1 MVELIVNYFKFS
13 GCFMQK
19 ILKTV
24 RQAVQ
29 QYEMIAEG
37 DKIAVG
43 ISGGKDSLVLLLALN
58 MLSKFY
64 PKAFEVI
71 GITVDQR
78 FEGSDGDFLAIEELC
93 RKEGIEYITEKTDI
107 WEIVFKERR
116 EENPCSLCSRMRK
129 GALYD
134 AALKHDCNKVALGHH
149 LDDAAATFYMNLLNN
164 GTLGCFSP
172 VNELPEK
179 GITVIR
185 PLCLTDERDIIHV
198 AKVQKIPVIQ
208 SRCTANDKTERANIE
223 KVIKTL
229 GENYKNLKE
238 KTVGAMQR
246 LHLCGW

>member
-1 MVELIVNYFKFS
+1 
-13 GCFMQK
+13 MQN

-29 QYEMIAEG
+29 QYEMIAEN

-64 PKAFEVI
+64 PKKFEVI

-78 FEGSDGDFLAIEELC
+78 FQGVDGSFSDIFALC
-93 RKEGIEYITEKTDI
+93 DKEGIEYKVEKTDI
-107 WEIVFKERR
+107 WEIVFKERQ

-134 AALKHDCNKVALGHH
+134 AAAKYGCNKVALGHH

-172 VNELPEK
+172 VNRLDDK

-185 PLCLTDERDIIHV
+185 PLCLTSERDITHV
-198 AKVQKIPVIQ
+198 VKEKNIPVVE
-208 SRCTANDKTERANIE
+208 SRCTVNNQTERARVE
-223 KVIKTL
+223 AVIRQL
-229 GENYKNLKE
+229 GEDYKNVKS

-246 LHLCGW
+246 SNLCGW